1 MRLGVGVG
9 AVFMIRLRKAVR
21 YGVWDKGGMIV

>member
-9 AVFMIRLRKAVR
+9 AAAVTFTGTDR
-21 YGVWDKGGMIV
+21 YAQLFELVAWA